1 VSTQLG
7 RSDRG
12 IVVSWLLKVSL
23 VLVVIGVLLFEVV
36 GVVVAN
42 GTASETARNAAQ
54 EAGFRY
60 RDTSNAELARDT
72 AREFVEKEGAEFV
85 SLEIDPRDR
94 RISVTVRK
102 EAQTLFIQN
111 IAALKKY
118 TTATTTQSAP
128 LPG

>member
-1 VSTQLG
+1 MSARLG

-23 VLVVIGVLLFEVV
+23 VLVVIGLLLFEVV

-42 GTASETARNAAQ
+42 GTASETARSAAQ

-60 RDTSNAELARDT
+60 RDTSNVERARDT
-72 AREFVEKEGAEFV
+72 AREFVEREGAEFV
-85 SLEIDPRDR
+85 SLAVDPRDR
-94 RISVTVRK
+94 KISVTVRK
-102 EAQTLFIQN
+102 EARTLFIQN
-111 IAALKKY
+111 IDALEKY
-118 TTATTTQSAP
+118 TTATATQSAP